1 MARVGVFWCNL
12 FISFPLQILPDVD
25 DVALCFSLFGDL
37 GDVALYF
44 LPDVDAVTFDFIYYV
59 REDILSSQSCSD
71 RMHLTHCC

>member
-37 GDVALYF
+37 GML
-44 LPDVDAVTFDFIYYV
+44 
-59 REDILSSQSCSD
+59 LSIFCQ
-71 RMHLTHCC
+71 MLMP